1 MFTPKSDAV
10 WRLVVVVSLFW
21 FSCGSSA
28 LAQSKLT
35 LPTVSW
41 LATSVPESAR
51 IDLSKIVEI
60 NSTAQM
66 KLVTQGSCA
75 VKDNYLITTKVGA
88 CKIELRLSSTPKF
101 AAITSRSILQIK
113 KKTELNVLVTA
124 SLANSF
130 EKIGKV
136 FMAKFLNVS
145 IRFNFAGSA
154 TLVTQIQQGAPVDI
168 VAMADTINMNKVLSS
183 GDIDRKSVSIL
194 ARNKLAILVQRGNPQ
209 NIKTLSDL
217 TRSGLKV
224 VLCDLAQPCGK
235 YASTVLSKANV
246 LFAVASREASASG
259 VVSRIGLGEA
269 DAGIAYLTDGLVA
282 GDKVDAVKI
291 ADNFNLVAEYPIGV
305 ATKPKTKDNSAIVA
319 FITMTK
325 SLIGRKIL
333 AENGFILP

>member
-1 MFTPKSDAV
+1 MFASKFVAAWRMAIVAV
-10 WRLVVVVSLFW
+10 FVW
-21 FSCGSSA
+21 FLWGTSV
-28 LAQSKLT
+28 LAQSQPTK
-35 LPTVSW
+35 PTVSW
-41 LATSVPESAR
+41 LASSAPDSSR
-51 IDLSKIVEI
+51 IELSKIFET
-60 NSTAQM
+60 NSTAKM
-66 KLVTQGSCA
+66 RLITQGSCE
-75 VKDNYLITTKVGA
+75 VKGNFLTTTKVGN
-88 CKIELRLSSTPKF
+88 CKIELQLNSTPKF
-101 AAITSRSILQIK
+101 TATKSVTIIQIK

-183 GDIDRKSVSIL
+183 GDVDKKSISIL

-209 NIKTLSDL
+209 NLKTLGDL

-224 VLCDLAQPCGK
+224 VLCDLAQPCGR
-235 YASTVLSKANV
+235 YASIVLSKANV
-246 LFAVASREASASG
+246 SFAVASREASASG

-269 DAGIAYLTDGLVA
+269 DAGIAYLTDGLVT

-291 ADNFNLVAEYPIGV
+291 ADNFNLIAEYPIGV
-305 ATKPKTKDNSAIVA
+305 ATKPNTKDKSAIGA
-319 FITMTK
+319 FIAMTK
-325 SLIGRKIL
+325 SSVGRKIL

>member
-1 MFTPKSDAV
+1 MFAPKSDAV
-10 WRLVVVVSLFW
+10 RWLVVLASLFW
-21 FSCGSSA
+21 FSSGSSV

-51 IDLSKIVEI
+51 IELSKIVET
-60 NSTAQM
+60 NSTAKM
-66 KLVTQGSCA
+66 KLITQGSCA

-88 CKIELRLSSTPKF
+88 CKIELRLSSTSKF
-101 AAITSRSILQIK
+101 AAITSRSTLQIK

-145 IRFNFAGSA
+145 VRFSFAGSA

-183 GDIDRKSVSIL
+183 GDIDQKSVSIV
-194 ARNKLAILVQRGNPQ
+194 ARNKLAILVQRGNPLK
-209 NIKTLSDL
+209 IETLSDL
-217 TRSGLKV
+217 ARSGLKV

-235 YASTVLSKANV
+235 YAESVLSKANV
-246 LFAVASREASASG
+246 SFTVVSREASASG

-291 ADNFNLVAEYPIGV
+291 ADNLNLTAEYPIGV
-305 ATKPKTKDNSAIVA
+305 AAKPTTKDKSAMVA
-319 FITMTK
+319 FIAMAK
-325 SLIGRKIL
+325 SSVGRKVL
-333 AENGFILP
+333 AENGFNLP

>member
-1 MFTPKSDAV
+1 
-10 WRLVVVVSLFW
+10 
-21 FSCGSSA
+21 
-28 LAQSKLT
+28 
-35 LPTVSW
+35 
-41 LATSVPESAR
+41 
-51 IDLSKIVEI
+51 
-60 NSTAQM
+60 
-66 KLVTQGSCA
+66 
-75 VKDNYLITTKVGA
+75 
-88 CKIELRLSSTPKF
+88 
-101 AAITSRSILQIK
+101 
-113 KKTELNVLVTA
+113 
-124 SLANSF
+124 
-130 EKIGKV
+130 
-136 FMAKFLNVS
+136 MAKFLNVS

-183 GDIDRKSVSIL
+183 GDVDRKSVSIL

-209 NIKTLSDL
+209 KIETLSDL
-217 TRSGLKV
+217 ARSGLKV

-305 ATKPKTKDNSAIVA
+305 ATKPKTKDNSAINA
-319 FITMTK
+319 FIAMTK
-325 SLIGRKIL
+325 SSVGRKIL

>member
-1 MFTPKSDAV
+1 MFASKFVAAWRMAIVAV
-10 WRLVVVVSLFW
+10 FVW
-21 FSCGSSA
+21 FLWGTSV
-28 LAQSKLT
+28 LAQSQPTK
-35 LPTVSW
+35 PTVSW
-41 LATSVPESAR
+41 LASSVPDSAR
-51 IDLSKIVEI
+51 IELSKIVET

-66 KLVTQGSCA
+66 RLITQGSCA
-75 VKDNYLITTKVGA
+75 IKDSFLITTKVGT
-88 CKIELRLSSTPKF
+88 CKINLRLNSTPKF
-101 AAITSRSILQIK
+101 TATTSVTIVQIK
-113 KKTELNVLVTA
+113 KKIELNVLVTA

-130 EKIGKV
+130 EKIGQV
-136 FMAKFLNVS
+136 FMSRYLNVS
-145 IRFNFAGSA
+145 VRFNFAGSA

-183 GDIDRKSVSIL
+183 GDVDKESISIL

-209 NIKTLSDL
+209 NIKTLGDL

-235 YASTVLSKANV
+235 YASIVLSKANV
-246 LFAVASREASASG
+246 SFTVASREASASG

-305 ATKPKTKDNSAIVA
+305 ATKPKTKDNSAINA
-319 FITMTK
+319 FIAMTK
-325 SLIGRKIL
+325 SSVGRKIL

>member
-1 MFTPKSDAV
+1 MFASNFGAARRMAIVAV
-10 WRLVVVVSLFW
+10 LVW
-21 FSCGSSA
+21 FLWGTSV
-28 LAQSKLT
+28 LAQSQPTK
-35 LPTVSW
+35 PTVSW
-41 LATSVPESAR
+41 LASSVPDSAR
-51 IDLSKIVEI
+51 IELSKIVET

-66 KLVTQGSCA
+66 RLTTQGSCA
-75 VKDNYLITTKVGA
+75 VKGNFLTTTKVGT
-88 CKIELRLSSTPKF
+88 CKIQLRLNSTPKF
-101 AAITSRSILQIK
+101 TAATSVAIIQIK
-113 KKTELNVLVTA
+113 KKAELNVLVTA

-136 FMAKFLNVS
+136 FMSKFLNVS
-145 IRFNFAGSA
+145 VRFNFAGSA

-183 GDIDRKSVSIL
+183 GEIDQKSISIL
-194 ARNKLAILVQRGNPQ
+194 ARNKLAILVQRGNPLK
-209 NIKTLSDL
+209 IETLSDL

-235 YASTVLSKANV
+235 YASTILSKANV

-269 DAGIAYLTDGLVA
+269 DAGIAYFTDGLVA

-291 ADNFNLVAEYPIGV
+291 ADNLNLTAEYPIGV
-305 ATKPKTKDNSAIVA
+305 ATKPQTKDKSAIVA
-319 FITMTK
+319 FIAMAK
-325 SLIGRKIL
+325 SSVGRKVL

>member
-1 MFTPKSDAV
+1 MFASKFVAAWRMAV
-10 WRLVVVVSLFW
+10 VAVCFW
-21 FSCGSSA
+21 FSWGTA
-28 LAQSKLT
+28 VLAQSQPTK
-35 LPTVSW
+35 PTVSW
-41 LATSVPESAR
+41 LASSVPDSSR
-51 IDLSKIVEI
+51 IELSKIFET

-66 KLVTQGSCA
+66 RLVTQGSCA
-75 VKDNYLITTKVGA
+75 VKGNFLTTTKVGN
-88 CKIELRLSSTPKF
+88 CKIELKLNSTPKF
-101 AAITSRSILQIK
+101 TATTSVVIIQVK
-113 KKTELNVLVTA
+113 KKTELTVLVTA
-124 SLANSF
+124 SLTDSF
-130 EKIGKV
+130 EKIGEV
-136 FMAKFLNVS
+136 FMSRYLNVS
-145 IRFNFAGSA
+145 VRFNFAGSA

-183 GDIDRKSVSIL
+183 GDVDKESISIL

-209 NIKTLSDL
+209 KIKTLSDL

-291 ADNFNLVAEYPIGV
+291 ADNLNLIAEYPIGV
-305 ATKPKTKDNSAIVA
+305 ATKPKTKDKSAIVA
-319 FITMTK
+319 FIAMTK
-325 SLIGRKIL
+325 SSVGRKVL